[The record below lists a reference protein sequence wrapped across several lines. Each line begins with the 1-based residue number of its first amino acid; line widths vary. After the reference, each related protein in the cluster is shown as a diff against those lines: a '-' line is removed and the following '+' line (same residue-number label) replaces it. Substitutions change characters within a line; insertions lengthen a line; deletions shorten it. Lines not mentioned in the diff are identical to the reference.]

1 MQMRA
6 RGLFS
11 ASLLLLALNNL
22 GAAIGYVFQALMARA
37 LSVADFG
44 LMNSLLAFGGLLA
57 LPAGIYGSL
66 LQRQWA
72 EKVNAGR
79 AAEADLEWRALLVAA
94 SAAAAFG
101 AAIALT
107 LTPVF
112 GWWLRTD
119 NFTAVIVT
127 ILASACGMVFS
138 LAIPLA
144 TARQWFSA
152 LGIGSAAGALLRL
165 ALAWLGV
172 HLAVPLS
179 GAIAAGAAGGGIL
192 ALIAFVRAQRAPRRE
207 LPFRRIVPAA
217 REWAAP
223 SLAAAALWLLCGSDL
238 VVVRRVHAPQAA
250 GVFAQVIV
258 LARIIFFLIGPMT
271 AVIFPKAATALIASG
286 ASSRLLRP
294 ALALGACV
302 LTPAA
307 ALLAWQ
313 APLALTLLSGS
324 ADAEAV
330 ALLRLAVWCQLPL
343 SLGQLVIPALFAR
356 RQERRLLEFTLLAG
370 LLPLGLAFFRGDLR
384 QAFLVEGAVGLL
396 LLAFSAIRFRRGSI
410 SVISPPDRG

>member
-1 MQMRA
+1 MRA

-22 GAAIGYVFQALMARA
+22 GAAIGYAFQALMARA
-37 LSVADFG
+37 LSTADFG

-79 AAEADLEWRALLVAA
+79 ADEADLEWRALLVAA

-101 AAIALT
+101 AGIALL
-107 LTPVF
+107 LTPFF

-119 NFTAVIVT
+119 NFTAIIVT
-127 ILASACGMVFS
+127 ILASAGGMVFS

-144 TARQWFSA
+144 TARQWFGA
-152 LGIGSAAGALLRL
+152 LGVGGALGALLRL

-172 HLAVPLS
+172 RLAVPLS
-179 GAIAAGAAGGGIL
+179 GAIAAGAAGGAVL
-192 ALIAFVRAQRAPRRE
+192 AFIVRTRARRAPRRA
-207 LPFRRIVPAA
+207 LPFRRLVPAA
-217 REWAAP
+217 REWVAP
-223 SLAAAALWLLCGSDL
+223 SLAAVALWLLCGSDL
-238 VVVRRVHAPQAA
+238 VVVRRMHAPQAA

-271 AVIFPKAATALIASG
+271 AVIFPKAATALVASG

-302 LTPAA
+302 LAPAA

-313 APLALTLLSGS
+313 APLALALLSGS
-324 ADAEAV
+324 ANAEAV

-343 SLGQLVIPALFAR
+343 SLSQLVIPALFAR
-356 RQERRLLEFTLLAG
+356 RQERCLGEFALLAG
-370 LLPLGLAFFRGDLR
+370 LLPLGLACFRDSLR

-396 LLAFSAIRFRRGSI
+396 LLAFSAVRFRRDPAPGI
-410 SVISPPDRG
+410 LHPGRR